1 MQVVA
6 TRQLRFIDVSVG
18 WPGSM
23 HDSRIFRNSSLSQ
36 SLQVRLGET
45 NFHLLADTAY
55 PLSVYIMVPFRRN
68 RELEEHEN
76 AFNVVLKSDRQS
88 VERAIGLKRMKW
100 RRPKYLDVFKLK
112 NAHSMLMVAAC
123 LHNFGLEYDGWID
136 DAPIV
141 NLELDQHE
149 EDDIEN
155 DDNEENVIAGIEK
168 RRRMAED
175 LVF

>member
-36 SLQVRLGET
+36 ALHVRLANT

-55 PLSVYIMVPFRRN
+55 PISVYVMVPFKRN
-68 RELEEHEN
+68 RELEEHEL
-76 AFNVVLKSDRQS
+76 AFNLILKSDRQS
-88 VERAIGLKRMKW
+88 VERAIGLKKMKW
-100 RRPKYLDVFKLK
+100 RRLKFLDVF
-112 NAHSMLMVAAC
+112 
-123 LHNFGLEYDGWID
+123 NFGLEYDGWID
-136 DAPIV
+136 DAPEIPP
-141 NLELDQHE
+141 E
-149 EDDIEN
+149 IA
-155 DDNEENVIAGIEK
+155 DNEEDNFENNDNEEEIMAGLEK

-175 LVF
+175 LIA

>member
-100 RRPKYLDVFKLK
+100 CRLKYLDVFKLM
-112 NAHSMLMVAAC
+112 NALTMLMIAQLNRERETIDIFLVVA
-123 LHNFGLEYDGWID
+123 HIE
-136 DAPIV
+136 PI
-141 NLELDQHE
+141 LD
-149 EDDIEN
+149 
-155 DDNEENVIAGIEK
+155 V
-168 RRRMAED
+168 
-175 LVF
+175 